1 MIYPDYKNNI
11 VNIAGSI
18 EKYFD
23 LKSEVSSLGEID
35 EVLNSYKPK
44 NVVVILFDGMG
55 YNLIN
60 EKLPNSFL
68 INNMVKR
75 ITSTCPATTTSAT
88 TSIMTGK
95 YPCTHGYLGWDMY
108 YKKENAFVTMF
119 TNTYKDGDK
128 EYPFNIAEK
137 YFSYKTITDR
147 ILENGKYHSKI
158 VFPIKYEETY
168 KDIDEMLSMI
178 KSNLNIKEKNY
189 IYAYYTNPDSIMHH
203 TGTDSNETIECFK
216 MINDK
221 TESFSSK
228 LKDTMLIVIAD
239 HGHINCDEILLED
252 YPDLYNLL
260 DGDTWIEPRMCAF
273 KIKNGMDEEFK
284 YLFNKYLGKYFVL
297 KSKEEIIREKLFG
310 IGKDNKYFTSSL
322 GDYHALAVSDKYLRY
337 RRGCPIHIS
346 THAGFTID
354 EMKVP
359 LIIVSR
365 GH

>member
-35 EVLNSYKPK
+35 EILYSYKPK

-68 INNMVKR
+68 TNNIVKR
-75 ITSTCPATTTSAT
+75 VTSTCPSTTTSAT

-119 TNTYKDGDK
+119 TNKYKDSDE
-128 EYPFNIAEK
+128 EYPFNIAQK
-137 YFSYKTITDR
+137 YFPFKTITDR
-147 ILENGKYHSKI
+147 ILENGKYYSKI

-168 KDIDEMLSMI
+168 NDIDEMLLMI

-189 IYAYYTNPDSIMHH
+189 VYAYYMDPDSTLHVN
-203 TGTDSNETIECFK
+203 GNDSKEVLSILK

-221 TESFSSK
+221 CEKFAND
-228 LKDTMLIVIAD
+228 LNDTLLIITAD
-239 HGHINCDEILLED
+239 HGHIDNDYIYLCD
-252 YPDLYNLL
+252 YPDLFDLITSNVWLE
-260 DGDTWIEPRMCAF
+260 GRCCAF
-273 KIKNGMDEEFK
+273 NVTDKVLFK
-284 YLFNKYLGKYFVL
+284 ELFNKYFSEYFKL
-297 KSKEEIIREKLFG
+297 MSKDEVIESKLFG
-310 IGKDNKYFTSSL
+310 LNNENKYFEDL
-322 GDYHALAVSDKYLRY
+322 IGDFIALAKSDKIFKYK
-337 RRGCPIHIS
+337 RGGHIFKS
-346 THAGFTID
+346 NHAGFTEK
-354 EMKVP
+354 EMYVP
-359 LIIVSR
+359 LIMVR
-365 GH
+365 K

>member
-23 LKSEVSSLGEID
+23 LKSDVSSLGEID

-60 EKLPNSFL
+60 KKIPNTFL
-68 INNMVKR
+68 VNNIVKR

-108 YKKENAFVTMF
+108 YKNENAFVTMF

-168 KDIDEMLSMI
+168 KNIDEMLSMI

-252 YPDLYNLL
+252 YLDLYNLL

-273 KIKNGMDEEFK
+273 KIKNLNI
-284 YLFNKYLGKYFVL
+284 YL
-297 KSKEEIIREKLFG
+297 
-310 IGKDNKYFTSSL
+310 
-322 GDYHALAVSDKYLRY
+322 
-337 RRGCPIHIS
+337 IS
-346 THAGFTID
+346 ILENT
-354 EMKVP
+354 
-359 LIIVSR
+359 LC
-365 GH
+365 

>member
-119 TNTYKDGDK
+119 TNKYKDSDK

-168 KDIDEMLSMI
+168 
-178 KSNLNIKEKNY
+178 NNAEKMHDY
-189 IYAYYTNPDSIMHH
+189 LWHYT
-203 TGTDSNETIECFK
+203 
-216 MINDK
+216 
-221 TESFSSK
+221 
-228 LKDTMLIVIAD
+228 
-239 HGHINCDEILLED
+239 EILEDIPDDTTIAIVGFDANTIAALLDVNSHVHIMDFEDMTNEGLIKMQDVLEQEDFPYVMVLGLSDGQKEYIPDKYNVFYD
-252 YPDLYNLL
+252 YGDNDYLYNLA
-260 DGDTWIEPRMCAF
+260 E
-273 KIKNGMDEEFK
+273 
-284 YLFNKYLGKYFVL
+284 
-297 KSKEEIIREKLFG
+297 
-310 IGKDNKYFTSSL
+310 
-322 GDYHALAVSDKYLRY
+322 
-337 RRGCPIHIS
+337 
-346 THAGFTID
+346 
-354 EMKVP
+354 
-359 LIIVSR
+359 
-365 GH
+365 

>member
-119 TNTYKDGDK
+119 TNKYKDSDD

-189 IYAYYTNPDSIMHH
+189 IYAYYMEPDSMLHDK
-203 TGTDSNETIECFK
+203 GNDSKKVLSILK
-216 MINDK
+216 MINNK
-221 TESFSSK
+221 CESFANDI
-228 LKDTMLIVIAD
+228 KDTLLIITAD
-239 HGHINCDEILLED
+239 HGHIDTEYIYLSD
-252 YPDLYNLL
+252 YPDLFNLITSNVWL
-260 DGDTWIEPRMCAF
+260 EGRCCAF
-273 KIKNGMDEEFK
+273 NVTDKVLFKFEFRFFT
-284 YLFNKYLGKYFVL
+284 YFFN
-297 KSKEEIIREKLFG
+297 
-310 IGKDNKYFTSSL
+310 
-322 GDYHALAVSDKYLRY
+322 
-337 RRGCPIHIS
+337 
-346 THAGFTID
+346 
-354 EMKVP
+354 
-359 LIIVSR
+359 
-365 GH
+365 

>member
-35 EVLNSYKPK
+35 EILYSYKPK

-68 INNMVKR
+68 TNNIVKR
-75 ITSTCPATTTSAT
+75 VTSTCPSTTTSAT

-119 TNTYKDGDK
+119 TNKYKDSDE
-128 EYPFNIAEK
+128 EYPFNIAQK
-137 YFSYKTITDR
+137 YFPFKTITDR
-147 ILENGKYHSKI
+147 ILENGKYYSKI

-168 KDIDEMLSMI
+168 NDIDEMLLMI

-189 IYAYYTNPDSIMHH
+189 VYAYYMDPDSMLHVN
-203 TGTDSNETIECFK
+203 GNDSKEVLSILK

-221 TESFSSK
+221 CEKFAND
-228 LKDTMLIVIAD
+228 LNDTLLIITAD
-239 HGHINCDEILLED
+239 HGHIDSDYIYLCD
-252 YPDLYNLL
+252 YPDLFDLITSNVWLE
-260 DGDTWIEPRMCAF
+260 GRCCAF
-273 KIKNGMDEEFK
+273 NVTDKVLFK
-284 YLFNKYLGKYFVL
+284 ELFNKYFSEYFKL
-297 KSKEEIIREKLFG
+297 MSKDEVIESKLFG
-310 IGKDNKYFTSSL
+310 LNNENKYFEDL
-322 GDYHALAVSDKYLRY
+322 IGDFIALAKSDKIFKYK
-337 RRGCPIHIS
+337 RGGHIFKS
-346 THAGFTID
+346 NHAGFTEK
-354 EMKVP
+354 EMYVP
-359 LIIVSR
+359 LIMVR
-365 GH
+365 K

>member
-23 LKSEVSSLGEID
+23 LKSEVSSLREID
-35 EVLNSYKPK
+35 EILYSYKPK

-68 INNMVKR
+68 TNNIVKR
-75 ITSTCPATTTSAT
+75 VASTCPSTTTSAT

-119 TNTYKDGDK
+119 TNKYKDSDE
-128 EYPFNIAEK
+128 EYPFNIAQK
-137 YFSYKTITDR
+137 YFPFKTITDR
-147 ILENGKYHSKI
+147 ILENGKYYSKI

-168 KDIDEMLSMI
+168 NDIDEMLLMI

-189 IYAYYTNPDSIMHH
+189 VYAYYMDPDSTLHVN
-203 TGTDSNETIECFK
+203 GNDSKEVLSILK

-221 TESFSSK
+221 CEKFAND
-228 LKDTMLIVIAD
+228 LNDTLLIITAD
-239 HGHINCDEILLED
+239 HGHIDSDYIYLCD
-252 YPDLYNLL
+252 YPDLFDLITSNVWLE
-260 DGDTWIEPRMCAF
+260 GRCCAF
-273 KIKNGMDEEFK
+273 NVTDKVLFK
-284 YLFNKYLGKYFVL
+284 ELFNKYFSEYFKL
-297 KSKEEIIREKLFG
+297 MSKDEVIESKLFG
-310 IGKDNKYFTSSL
+310 LNNENKYFEDL
-322 GDYHALAVSDKYLRY
+322 IGDFIALAKSDKIFKYK
-337 RRGCPIHIS
+337 RGGHIFKS
-346 THAGFTID
+346 NHAGFTEK
-354 EMKVP
+354 EMYVP
-359 LIIVSR
+359 LIMVR
-365 GH
+365 K

>member
-23 LKSEVSSLGEID
+23 LKSEVSSLREID
-35 EVLNSYKPK
+35 EILYSYKPK

-68 INNMVKR
+68 TNNIVKR
-75 ITSTCPATTTSAT
+75 VTSTCPSTTTSAT

-119 TNTYKDGDK
+119 TNKYKDSDE
-128 EYPFNIAEK
+128 EYPFNIAQK
-137 YFSYKTITDR
+137 YFPFKTITDR
-147 ILENGKYHSKI
+147 ILENGKYYSKI

-168 KDIDEMLSMI
+168 NDIDEMLLMI

-189 IYAYYTNPDSIMHH
+189 VYAYYMDPDSMLHVN
-203 TGTDSNETIECFK
+203 GNDSKEVLSILK

-221 TESFSSK
+221 CEKFAND
-228 LKDTMLIVIAD
+228 LNDTLLIITAD
-239 HGHINCDEILLED
+239 HGHIDNDYIYLCD
-252 YPDLYNLL
+252 YPDLFDLITSNVWLE
-260 DGDTWIEPRMCAF
+260 GRCCAF
-273 KIKNGMDEEFK
+273 NVTDKVLFK
-284 YLFNKYLGKYFVL
+284 ELFNKYFSEYFKL
-297 KSKEEIIREKLFG
+297 MSKDEVIESKLFG
-310 IGKDNKYFTSSL
+310 LNNENKYFEDL
-322 GDYHALAVSDKYLRY
+322 IGDFIALAKSDKIFKYK
-337 RRGCPIHIS
+337 RGGHIFKS
-346 THAGFTID
+346 NHAGFTEK
-354 EMKVP
+354 EMYVP
-359 LIIVSR
+359 LIMVR
-365 GH
+365 K

>member
-23 LKSEVSSLGEID
+23 LKSDVSSLGEID

-60 EKLPNSFL
+60 KKIPNTFL
-68 INNMVKR
+68 VNNIVKKV
-75 ITSTCPATTTSAT
+75 TSTCPSTTTSAT

-108 YKKENAFVTMF
+108 YKNENVFVTMF
-119 TNTYKDGDK
+119 TNKYKDSDD

-168 KDIDEMLSMI
+168 NDIDEMLSMI
-178 KSNLNIKEKNY
+178 KSNLNVKDKNY
-189 IYAYYTNPDSIMHH
+189 VYAYYMDPDSMLHVKGNNSKEVLSIL
-203 TGTDSNETIECFK
+203 K

-221 TESFSSK
+221 CEKFAK
-228 LKDTMLIVIAD
+228 EIKDTLLIITAD
-239 HGHINCDEILLED
+239 HGHIDTEYIYLSD
-252 YPDLYNLL
+252 YPDLFDLITSNVWLE
-260 DGDTWIEPRMCAF
+260 GRCCAF
-273 KIKNGMDEEFK
+273 NVTDKTLFEK
-284 YLFNKYLGKYFVL
+284 LFNKYFSKYFKL
-297 KSKEEIIREKLFG
+297 MSKDEVIESKLFG
-310 IGKDNKYFTSSL
+310 LNNENKYFCDSI
-322 GDYHALAVSDKYLRY
+322 GDFIALAKSDKIFKYK
-337 RRGCPIHIS
+337 RGGHIFKS
-346 THAGFTID
+346 NHAGFTED
-354 EMKVP
+354 EMYVP
-359 LIIVSR
+359 LIMVR
-365 GH
+365 K

>member
-23 LKSEVSSLGEID
+23 LKSDVFSLGEID
-35 EVLNSYKPK
+35 EVLNTYKPK

-60 EKLPNSFL
+60 EKLPNTFL
-68 INNMVKR
+68 VNNIVKK

-108 YKKENAFVTMF
+108 YKNENAFVTMF
-119 TNTYKDGDK
+119 TNKYKDGDK

-168 KDIDEMLSMI
+168 NDIDEMLSMI

-189 IYAYYTNPDSIMHH
+189 IYAYYMDPDSMLHDKGNNSKEVLSIL
-203 TGTDSNETIECFK
+203 K

-221 TESFSSK
+221 CEKFANEI
-228 LKDTMLIVIAD
+228 KDTLLIITAD
-239 HGHINCDEILLED
+239 HGHIDTEYIYLSD
-252 YPDLYNLL
+252 YPDLFDLIISNVWLE
-260 DGDTWIEPRMCAF
+260 GRCCAF
-273 KIKNGMDEEFK
+273 NVTDKTLFEK
-284 YLFNKYLGKYFVL
+284 LFNKYFSSYFKL
-297 KSKEEIIREKLFG
+297 MSKDEVIESKLFG
-310 IGKDNKYFTSSL
+310 LNNENKYFCDSI
-322 GDYHALAVSDKYLRY
+322 GDFKYK
-337 RRGCPIHIS
+337 RGGHIFKS
-346 THAGFTID
+346 NHAGFTEK
-354 EMKVP
+354 EMHVP
-359 LIIVSR
+359 LIMVR
-365 GH
+365 K

>member
-23 LKSEVSSLGEID
+23 LKSEVSSLREID
-35 EVLNSYKPK
+35 EILYSYKPK

-68 INNMVKR
+68 TNNIVKR
-75 ITSTCPATTTSAT
+75 VASTCPSTTTSAT

-119 TNTYKDGDK
+119 TNKYKDSDE
-128 EYPFNIAEK
+128 EYPFNIAQK
-137 YFSYKTITDR
+137 YFPYKTITDR
-147 ILENGKYHSKI
+147 ILENGKYYSKI

-168 KDIDEMLSMI
+168 NDIDEMLLMI

-189 IYAYYTNPDSIMHH
+189 VYAYYMDPDSMLHVN
-203 TGTDSNETIECFK
+203 GNDSKEVLSILK

-221 TESFSSK
+221 CEKFAND
-228 LKDTMLIVIAD
+228 LNDTLLIITAD
-239 HGHINCDEILLED
+239 HGHIDNDYIYLCD
-252 YPDLYNLL
+252 YPDLFDLITSNVWLE
-260 DGDTWIEPRMCAF
+260 GRCCAF
-273 KIKNGMDEEFK
+273 NVTDKVLFK
-284 YLFNKYLGKYFVL
+284 ELFNKYFSEYFKL
-297 KSKEEIIREKLFG
+297 MSKDEVIESKLFG
-310 IGKDNKYFTSSL
+310 LNNENKYFEDL
-322 GDYHALAVSDKYLRY
+322 IGDFIALAKSDKIFKYK
-337 RRGCPIHIS
+337 RGGHIFKS
-346 THAGFTID
+346 NHAGFTEK
-354 EMKVP
+354 EMYVP
-359 LIIVSR
+359 LIMVR
-365 GH
+365 K

>member
-35 EVLNSYKPK
+35 EILYSYKPK

-68 INNMVKR
+68 TNNIVKR
-75 ITSTCPATTTSAT
+75 VTSTCPSTTTSAT

-119 TNTYKDGDK
+119 TNKYKDSDE
-128 EYPFNIAEK
+128 EYPFNIAQK
-137 YFSYKTITDR
+137 YFPFKTITDR
-147 ILENGKYHSKI
+147 ILEKGKYYSKI

-168 KDIDEMLSMI
+168 NDIDEMLLMI

-189 IYAYYTNPDSIMHH
+189 VYAYYMDPDSMLHVN
-203 TGTDSNETIECFK
+203 GNDSKEVLSILK

-221 TESFSSK
+221 CEKFAND
-228 LKDTMLIVIAD
+228 LNDTLLIITAD
-239 HGHINCDEILLED
+239 HGHIDSDYIYLCD
-252 YPDLYNLL
+252 YPDLFDLITSNVWLE
-260 DGDTWIEPRMCAF
+260 GRCCAF
-273 KIKNGMDEEFK
+273 NVTDKVLFK
-284 YLFNKYLGKYFVL
+284 ELFNKYFSEYFKL
-297 KSKEEIIREKLFG
+297 MSKDEVIESKLFG
-310 IGKDNKYFTSSL
+310 LNNENKYFEDL
-322 GDYHALAVSDKYLRY
+322 IGDFIALAKSDKIFKYK
-337 RRGCPIHIS
+337 RGGHIFKS
-346 THAGFTID
+346 NHAGFTEK
-354 EMKVP
+354 EMYVP
-359 LIIVSR
+359 LIMVR
-365 GH
+365 K

>member
-23 LKSEVSSLGEID
+23 LKSEVSSLGKID
-35 EVLNSYKPK
+35 EVLNNYKPK

-189 IYAYYTNPDSIMHH
+189 IYAYYMDPDSTLHDKGNNSKEVLSIL
-203 TGTDSNETIECFK
+203 K

-221 TESFSSK
+221 CEKFANEI
-228 LKDTMLIVIAD
+228 KDTLLIITAD
-239 HGHINCDEILLED
+239 HGHIDTEYIYLSD
-252 YPDLYNLL
+252 YPDLFDLITSNVWLE
-260 DGDTWIEPRMCAF
+260 GRCCAF
-273 KIKNGMDEEFK
+273 NVTDKVIFEK
-284 YLFNKYLGKYFVL
+284 LFNKYFSSYFKL
-297 KSKEEIIREKLFG
+297 MSKDEVIESKIFG
-310 IGKDNKYFTSSL
+310 LDNENKYFCDSI
-322 GDYHALAVSDKYLRY
+322 GDFIAFAKSDKIFKYK
-337 RRGCPIHIS
+337 RGGHIFKS
-346 THAGFTID
+346 NHAGFTEK
-354 EMKVP
+354 EMYVP
-359 LIIVSR
+359 LIMVR
-365 GH
+365 K

>member
-23 LKSEVSSLGEID
+23 LKSDVSSLGEID

-60 EKLPNSFL
+60 KKIPNTFL
-68 INNMVKR
+68 VNNIVKR
-75 ITSTCPATTTSAT
+75 ITSTCQATTTSAT

-108 YKKENAFVTMF
+108 YKNENAFVTMF
-119 TNTYKDGDK
+119 TNTYKDSDK

-137 YFSYKTITDR
+137 YFSYETITDR

-168 KDIDEMLSMI
+168 NDIDEMLSMI
-178 KSNLNIKEKNY
+178 KSNLNRKEKNY
-189 IYAYYTNPDSIMHH
+189 VYAYYMDPDSTLHDKGNNSKEVLSIL
-203 TGTDSNETIECFK
+203 K

-221 TESFSSK
+221 CEKFANEIN
-228 LKDTMLIVIAD
+228 DTLLIITSD
-239 HGHINCDEILLED
+239 HGHIDTEYIYLSD
-252 YPDLYNLL
+252 YPDLFDLITSNVWLE
-260 DGDTWIEPRMCAF
+260 GRCCAF
-273 KIKNGMDEEFK
+273 NVTDKTLFEK
-284 YLFNKYLGKYFVL
+284 LFNKYFSEYFKL
-297 KSKEEIIREKLFG
+297 MSKDEVIESKLFG
-310 IGKDNKYFTSSL
+310 LDNENKYFCDSI
-322 GDYHALAVSDKYLRY
+322 GNFIALAKSDNIFK
-337 RRGCPIHIS
+337 S
-346 THAGFTID
+346 NHAGFTED
-354 EMKVP
+354 EMYVP
-359 LIIVSR
+359 LIMVKK
-365 GH
+365 

>member
-23 LKSEVSSLGEID
+23 LKSDVSSLGEID

-68 INNMVKR
+68 VNNMVKR

-88 TSIMTGK
+88 TSIITGK

-108 YKKENAFVTMF
+108 YKNENAFVTMF
-119 TNTYKDGDK
+119 TNKYKDSDK

-189 IYAYYTNPDSIMHH
+189 IYAYYMDPDSTLHDKGNNSKEVLSIL
-203 TGTDSNETIECFK
+203 K

-221 TESFSSK
+221 CEKFANEI
-228 LKDTMLIVIAD
+228 KDTL
-239 HGHINCDEILLED
+239 
-252 YPDLYNLL
+252 
-260 DGDTWIEPRMCAF
+260 
-273 KIKNGMDEEFK
+273 
-284 YLFNKYLGKYFVL
+284 
-297 KSKEEIIREKLFG
+297 
-310 IGKDNKYFTSSL
+310 
-322 GDYHALAVSDKYLRY
+322 
-337 RRGCPIHIS
+337 
-346 THAGFTID
+346 
-354 EMKVP
+354 
-359 LIIVSR
+359 LIILPKHLYPNKNSK
-365 GH
+365 

>member
-35 EVLNSYKPK
+35 EILYSYKPK

-68 INNMVKR
+68 TNNIVKR
-75 ITSTCPATTTSAT
+75 VASTCPSTTTSAT

-119 TNTYKDGDK
+119 TNKYKDSDE
-128 EYPFNIAEK
+128 EYPFNIAQK
-137 YFSYKTITDR
+137 YFPYKTITDR
-147 ILENGKYHSKI
+147 ILENGKYYSKI

-168 KDIDEMLSMI
+168 NDIDEMLLMI

-189 IYAYYTNPDSIMHH
+189 VYAYYMDPDSMLHVN
-203 TGTDSNETIECFK
+203 GNDSKEVLSILK

-221 TESFSSK
+221 CEKFAND
-228 LKDTMLIVIAD
+228 LNDTLLIITAD
-239 HGHINCDEILLED
+239 HGHIDNDYIYLCD
-252 YPDLYNLL
+252 YPDLFDLITSNVWLE
-260 DGDTWIEPRMCAF
+260 GRCCAF
-273 KIKNGMDEEFK
+273 NVTDKVLFK
-284 YLFNKYLGKYFVL
+284 ELFNKYFSEYFKL
-297 KSKEEIIREKLFG
+297 MSKDEVIESKLFG
-310 IGKDNKYFTSSL
+310 LNNENKYFEDL
-322 GDYHALAVSDKYLRY
+322 IGDFIALAKSDKIFKYK
-337 RRGCPIHIS
+337 RGGHIFKS
-346 THAGFTID
+346 NHAGFTEK
-354 EMKVP
+354 EMYVP
-359 LIIVSR
+359 LIMVR
-365 GH
+365 K

>member
-23 LKSEVSSLGEID
+23 LESNVFSLKEID
-35 EVLNSYKPK
+35 EVLNSFKPK

-60 EKLPNSFL
+60 EKIPNSFL
-68 INNMVKR
+68 VNNIVKR
-75 ITSTCPATTTSAT
+75 VTSTCPSTTTSAT

-108 YKKENAFVTMF
+108 YKKENVFVTMF
-119 TNTYKDGDK
+119 TNKYKDSDD

-168 KDIDEMLSMI
+168 NDIDEMFSMI
-178 KSNLNIKEKNY
+178 KDNLNIKEKNY
-189 IYAYYTNPDSIMHH
+189 IYAYYMDPDSTLHVN
-203 TGTDSNETIECFK
+203 GNDSKVVLSILK

-221 TESFSSK
+221 CEKFAK
-228 LKDTMLIVIAD
+228 EIKDTLLIITAD
-239 HGHINCDEILLED
+239 HGHIDTEYIYLSD
-252 YPDLYNLL
+252 YPDLFDLIISNVWLE
-260 DGDTWIEPRMCAF
+260 GRCCAF
-273 KIKNGMDEEFK
+273 NVTDKTLFEK
-284 YLFNKYLGKYFVL
+284 LFNKYFSEYFKL
-297 KSKEEIIREKLFG
+297 MSKDEVIESKLFG
-310 IGKDNKYFTSSL
+310 LNNENKYFKDSI
-322 GDYHALAVSDKYLRY
+322 GDFIALAKSDKIFKYK
-337 RRGCPIHIS
+337 RGGHIFKS
-346 THAGFTID
+346 NHAGFTED
-354 EMKVP
+354 EMYVP
-359 LIIVSR
+359 LIMVR
-365 GH
+365 K

>member
-1 MIYPDYKNNI
+1 MIYPNYKNNI

-35 EVLNSYKPK
+35 EILYSYKPK

-68 INNMVKR
+68 TNNIVKR
-75 ITSTCPATTTSAT
+75 VTSTCPSTTTSAT

-119 TNTYKDGDK
+119 TNKYKDSDE
-128 EYPFNIAEK
+128 EYPFNIAQK
-137 YFSYKTITDR
+137 YFPFKTITDR
-147 ILENGKYHSKI
+147 ILENGKYYSKI

-168 KDIDEMLSMI
+168 NDIDEMLLMI

-189 IYAYYTNPDSIMHH
+189 VYAYYMDPDSTLHVN
-203 TGTDSNETIECFK
+203 GNDSKEVLSILK

-221 TESFSSK
+221 CEKFAND
-228 LKDTMLIVIAD
+228 LNDTLLIITAD
-239 HGHINCDEILLED
+239 HGHIDNDYIYLCD
-252 YPDLYNLL
+252 YPDLFDLITSNVWLE
-260 DGDTWIEPRMCAF
+260 GRCCAF
-273 KIKNGMDEEFK
+273 NVTDKVLFK
-284 YLFNKYLGKYFVL
+284 ELFNKYFSEYFKL
-297 KSKEEIIREKLFG
+297 MSKDEVIESKLFG
-310 IGKDNKYFTSSL
+310 LNNENKYFEDL
-322 GDYHALAVSDKYLRY
+322 IGDFIALAKSDKIFKYK
-337 RRGCPIHIS
+337 RGDHIFKS
-346 THAGFTID
+346 NHAGFTEK
-354 EMKVP
+354 EMYVP
-359 LIIVSR
+359 LIMVR
-365 GH
+365 K

>member
-35 EVLNSYKPK
+35 EVLNTYKPK

-60 EKLPNSFL
+60 EKLPNTFL
-68 INNMVKR
+68 VNNIVKKV
-75 ITSTCPATTTSAT
+75 ISTCPATTTSAT

-108 YKKENAFVTMF
+108 YKKENVFVTMF
-119 TNTYKDGDK
+119 TNKYKDSDD
-128 EYPFNIAEK
+128 EYPFNISEK

-189 IYAYYTNPDSIMHH
+189 IYAYYMDPDSMLHNKGNNSKEVLSIL
-203 TGTDSNETIECFK
+203 K

-221 TESFSSK
+221 CEKFANEI
-228 LKDTMLIVIAD
+228 KDTLLIITAD
-239 HGHINCDEILLED
+239 HGHIDTEYIYLSD
-252 YPDLYNLL
+252 YPDLFDLITSNVWLE
-260 DGDTWIEPRMCAF
+260 GRCCAF
-273 KIKNGMDEEFK
+273 NVTDKTLFK
-284 YLFNKYLGKYFVL
+284 KLFNKYFSSYFKL
-297 KSKEEIIREKLFG
+297 MSKDEVKESKIFG
-310 IGKDNKYFTSSL
+310 LNK
-322 GDYHALAVSDKYLRY
+322 
-337 RRGCPIHIS
+337 
-346 THAGFTID
+346 
-354 EMKVP
+354 E
-359 LIIVSR
+359 
-365 GH
+365 

>member
-35 EVLNSYKPK
+35 EILYSYKPK

-68 INNMVKR
+68 TNNIVKR
-75 ITSTCPATTTSAT
+75 VTSTCPSTTTSAT

-119 TNTYKDGDK
+119 TNKYKDSDE
-128 EYPFNIAEK
+128 EYPFNIAQK
-137 YFSYKTITDR
+137 YFPFKTITDR
-147 ILENGKYHSKI
+147 ILENGKYYSKI

-168 KDIDEMLSMI
+168 NDIDEMLLMI

-189 IYAYYTNPDSIMHH
+189 VYAYYMDPDSMLHVN
-203 TGTDSNETIECFK
+203 GNDSKEVLSILK

-221 TESFSSK
+221 CEKFAND
-228 LKDTMLIVIAD
+228 LNDTLLIITAD
-239 HGHINCDEILLED
+239 HGHIDNDYIYLCD
-252 YPDLYNLL
+252 YPDLFDLITSNVWLE
-260 DGDTWIEPRMCAF
+260 GRCCAF
-273 KIKNGMDEEFK
+273 NVTDKVLFK
-284 YLFNKYLGKYFVL
+284 ELFNKYFSEYFKL
-297 KSKEEIIREKLFG
+297 MSKDEVIESKLFG
-310 IGKDNKYFTSSL
+310 LNNENKYFEDL
-322 GDYHALAVSDKYLRY
+322 IGDFIALAKSDKIFKYK
-337 RRGCPIHIS
+337 RGGHIFKS
-346 THAGFTID
+346 NHAGFTEK
-354 EMKVP
+354 EMYVP
-359 LIIVSR
+359 LIMVR
-365 GH
+365 K

>member
-35 EVLNSYKPK
+35 EILYSYKPK

-68 INNMVKR
+68 TNNIVKR
-75 ITSTCPATTTSAT
+75 VTSTCPSTTTSAT

-119 TNTYKDGDK
+119 TNKYKDSDE
-128 EYPFNIAEK
+128 EYPFNIAQK
-137 YFSYKTITDR
+137 YFPFKTITDR
-147 ILENGKYHSKI
+147 ILENGKYYSKI

-168 KDIDEMLSMI
+168 NDIDEMLLMI

-189 IYAYYTNPDSIMHH
+189 VYAYYMDPDSTLHVN
-203 TGTDSNETIECFK
+203 GNDSKEVLSILK

-221 TESFSSK
+221 CEKFAND
-228 LKDTMLIVIAD
+228 LNDTLLIITAD
-239 HGHINCDEILLED
+239 HGHIDSDYIYLCD
-252 YPDLYNLL
+252 YPDLFDLITSNVWLE
-260 DGDTWIEPRMCAF
+260 GRCCAF
-273 KIKNGMDEEFK
+273 NVTDKVLFK
-284 YLFNKYLGKYFVL
+284 ELFNKYFSEYFKL
-297 KSKEEIIREKLFG
+297 MSKDEVIESKLFG
-310 IGKDNKYFTSSL
+310 LNNENKYFEDL
-322 GDYHALAVSDKYLRY
+322 IGDFIALAKSDKIFKYK
-337 RRGCPIHIS
+337 RGGHIFKS
-346 THAGFTID
+346 NHAGFTEK
-354 EMKVP
+354 EMYVP
-359 LIIVSR
+359 LIMVR
-365 GH
+365 K

>member
-1 MIYPDYKNNI
+1 MIYPNYKNNI

-35 EVLNSYKPK
+35 EILYSYKPK

-68 INNMVKR
+68 TNNIVKR
-75 ITSTCPATTTSAT
+75 VTSTCPSTTTSAT

-119 TNTYKDGDK
+119 TNKYKDSDE
-128 EYPFNIAEK
+128 EYPFNIAQK
-137 YFSYKTITDR
+137 YFPFKTITDR
-147 ILENGKYHSKI
+147 ILENGKYYSKI

-168 KDIDEMLSMI
+168 NDIDEMLLMI

-189 IYAYYTNPDSIMHH
+189 VYAYYMDPDSMLHVN
-203 TGTDSNETIECFK
+203 GNDSKEVLSILK

-221 TESFSSK
+221 CEKFAND
-228 LKDTMLIVIAD
+228 LNDTLLIITAD
-239 HGHINCDEILLED
+239 HGHIDNDYIYLCD
-252 YPDLYNLL
+252 YPDLFDLITSNVWLE
-260 DGDTWIEPRMCAF
+260 GRCCAF
-273 KIKNGMDEEFK
+273 NVTDKVLFK
-284 YLFNKYLGKYFVL
+284 ELFNKYFSEYFKL
-297 KSKEEIIREKLFG
+297 MSKDEVIESKLFG
-310 IGKDNKYFTSSL
+310 LNNENKYFEDL
-322 GDYHALAVSDKYLRY
+322 IGDFIALAKSDKIFKYK
-337 RRGCPIHIS
+337 RGGHIFKS
-346 THAGFTID
+346 NHAGFTEK
-354 EMKVP
+354 EMYVP
-359 LIIVSR
+359 LIMVR
-365 GH
+365 K